1 MKTAGRSPG
10 NRGPS
15 SFLSRRAHLLTTRK
29 RAVVWPSA
37 TVRSPRG
44 IAAPAGA
51 AGRCHSPAGAA
62 VIVHAAGPAI
72 GWQDATPSQ
81 PPSACAKLP
90 LVALPQRWARPWAGA
105 RPFSFCKKK
114 QKTACAQAERKTNGN
129 LSSGG
134 EDDQPGRGALRCGRF
149 RLSELLP
156 DAQRVR
162 RGAA

>member
-62 VIVHAAGPAI
+62 VIVHAAGPVM
-72 GWQDATPSQ
+72 GWQNAIPHS
-81 PPSACAKLP
+81 CRLP
-90 LVALPQRWARPWAGA
+90 AQTCHRQLCRRDGRAPGLGRAHFLFVKRNKNSLYAGGKENEWRSIIWRRRWSAGA
-105 RPFSFCKKK
+105 R
-114 QKTACAQAERKTNGN
+114 
-129 LSSGG
+129 
-134 EDDQPGRGALRCGRF
+134 GAPLWP
-149 RLSELLP
+149 LP
-156 DAQRVR
+156 PI
-162 RGAA
+162 